1 MLAIT
6 PGKIFTTCLKPLIP
20 LLKNGFLGILP
31 SSLSG
36 KFVSLLFDGCEGYMT
51 CLALPM
57 YGKIAFVIG
66 SEGMVRLL
74 RNVFQKYW
82 QQVYKSSH
90 IVVGK

>member
-1 MLAIT
+1 
-6 PGKIFTTCLKPLIP
+6 
-20 LLKNGFLGILP
+20 
-31 SSLSG
+31 
-36 KFVSLLFDGCEGYMT
+36 
-51 CLALPM
+51 M